1 MSFVKVTRS
10 NRGVGKRPAR
20 SRKAAAPKQ
29 EWVSTIQDLNVHKA
43 TPEELR
49 RRHEMHRSQNKVA
62 AQWEMRERALRRRIK
77 SNPPSSPA
85 RLDPAQLSIIREVFS
100 DQYRLQDVL
109 ARSDRALAV
118 VKDLFGDAPSRQT
131 GFPNVT
137 VAPGSAPDPQLPVP
151 LKPEPQTQLSLLS
164 QSVMDTQALNEV
176 EDVVGPERIRQQE
189 RLQAQARVR
198 GAVQAGALSSAA
210 PPESPHSSL
219 QTHSAPAQQEALNAT
234 VAVRRVRSRQSEC
247 LGDQCSVLGQVL
259 NPDPAPA
266 SPGRNS
272 RGRCV
277 EASGQDSSA
286 LGSQSG
292 NQSSLELLQCMLGE
306 VESELDCLE
315 LQEPLSAGGS
325 QLSTPPLTGFSA
337 SLLRTVARLARCLRQ
352 SAEEVRKEARER
364 RRLEEVVEEQR
375 GLIDALS
382 AETLALREESAALQ
396 ARLEQRV
403 TQTELQLDTLLRR
416 RGAAGYREQP
426 ETDKSSSYFVQAGAG
441 LSDVS
446 GELWEEAATPQPPS
460 AAVLLS
466 PPRQRDSLPPRHAG
480 ERAQALQYPAV
491 DTRGRCGGER
501 VAEGRGPSPGGGPRL
516 AESPRLAD
524 SPCLVDSPLL
534 AEPPLL
540 GESQAAVL
548 SQIAELTR
556 QNALIRSQLQH
567 YCTLPAGQQ
576 RASSRAQPRGNQQP
590 HRAGDSVGS
599 SCGCRL
605 QQRAPPA
612 GPAVSCVEQRLLELN
627 RQSAAARHRL
637 LELIEQQTRA
647 SEGGAS
653 PSISPIPPATHNAP
667 ADGGGRT
674 PEASVLPEHNSSPA
688 ASSCGSRLAGGD
700 DRVTSQQ
707 SQAGKLKDEGWFAL
721 SAHVR

>member
-20 SRKAAAPKQ
+20 SRKAPVPKQ

-49 RRHEMHRSQNKVA
+49 RRHEMHRSQNRAV
-62 AQWEMRERALRRRIK
+62 AQWEMKERALRRRIK
-77 SNPPSSPA
+77 SNPPIS
-85 RLDPAQLSIIREVFS
+85 PAQLNPAQLNIIREVFS

-164 QSVMDTQALNEV
+164 QSVMDAQALNEV
-176 EDVVGPERIRQQE
+176 EDVGGEYSEEEADPSSSVTLNSNPDTSRRIRQQA
-189 RLQAQARVR
+189 RARVR
-198 GAVQAGALSSAA
+198 GSSH
-210 PPESPHSSL
+210 SPL
-219 QTHSAPAQQEALNAT
+219 QTHSAPAQHEALNAT

-247 LGDQCSVLGQVL
+247 SGDQCSVLGQVL
-259 NPDPAPA
+259 NPDPAPV
-266 SPGRNS
+266 SPGRAS
-272 RGRCV
+272 RGRCA

-292 NQSSLELLQCMLGE
+292 NQTSLELLQCMLGE

-315 LQEPLSAGGS
+315 LQEPLSTGGP
-325 QLSTPPLTGFSA
+325 QLRTPPLTGFSA

-382 AETLALREESAALQ
+382 AETLALREESTALQ

-416 RGAAGYREQP
+416 RGGAGYREQP
-426 ETDKSSSYFVQAGAG
+426 ETDSSS
-441 LSDVS
+441 S
-446 GELWEEAATPQPPS
+446 T
-460 AAVLLS
+460 
-466 PPRQRDSLPPRHAG
+466 R

-516 AESPRLAD
+516 AET
-524 SPCLVDSPLL
+524 
-534 AEPPLL
+534 PPLL
-540 GESQAAVL
+540 GESQDAVL

-556 QNALIRSQLQH
+556 QNALIRSQLQQ
-567 YCTLPAGQQ
+567 YCSLPAGA
-576 RASSRAQPRGNQQP
+576 ASSQQHSTAEREPAATQGRGQQT
-590 HRAGDSVGS
+590 
-599 SCGCRL
+599 
-605 QQRAPPA
+605 APPA

-637 LELIEQQTRA
+637 LGLIERQTRA

-667 ADGGGRT
+667 ADDGGRT
-674 PEASVLPEHNSSPA
+674 PEASALPEQNSSPA

-700 DRVTSQQ
+700 GKVTSQQ
-707 SQAGKLKDEGWFAL
+707 SQAGKLKDDGWFAL
-721 SAHVR
+721 SAHVH